1 MREEEQDTDELS
13 SDRRSNV
20 LPLEPKTIISAMQS
34 LDQID
39 SVAYNTSTTID
50 ETAEPP
56 TAGSSSQ
63 PTLEIVVNEGNLYE
77 MVTRH
82 SSEHASKPSHETKP

>member
-1 MREEEQDTDELS
+1 MREEEQDADELS
-13 SDRRSNV
+13 SDRRPNV
-20 LPLEPKTIISAMQS
+20 LPLEPKTISAMQS

-56 TAGSSSQ
+56 TAGSSTQ
-63 PTLEIVVNEGNLYE
+63 PTLEIVVNEGNLDE
-77 MVTRH
+77 MVTTH
-82 SSEHASKPSHETKP
+82 SSERASKPSHETKP